1 MEVSTMTR
9 LCLRAIALSAALS
22 VAPVA
27 AQQPTY
33 RFSDPTVLVGPGSSI
48 GVRVRDLTTADLKNT
63 GTNSVEGAFVESVES
78 GTPAEKAGL
87 KSGDVIVE
95 FDGERVRGGR
105 TLSRLVSE
113 TPPKRTVKTTIVRAG
128 VRRSMD
134 VTPETGLVRSGRN
147 FTGILPA
154 N

>member
-1 MEVSTMTR
+1 M
-9 LCLRAIALSAALS
+9 ALGATLS

-33 RFSDPTVLVGPGSSI
+33 RFPDPTVLVGPGSSI
-48 GVRVRDLTTADLKNT
+48 GVRVRDLNADDFKNT
-63 GTNSVEGAFVESVES
+63 GMNSVEGAFVESVES

-95 FDGERVRGGR
+95 FDGDRVRSVR

-113 TPPKRTVKTTIVRAG
+113 TPPKRTVKTTVVRAG
-128 VRRSMD
+128 VRRSID
-134 VTPETGLVRSGRN
+134 VTPEAGLVRAGRN